1 MFTTFVLSGHDD
13 YASEF
18 YTRIEDEICLL
29 DVEEQLF
36 DESKNVG
43 VENIRQSLLAHLK
56 ESYLMAKSLYKQAAP
71 IDTIYLDT
79 FMTRTY
85 FKGTIYVLAIKMG

>member
-1 MFTTFVLSGHDD
+1 MGKIFTTFVLSGHDD

-36 DESKNVG
+36 D
-43 VENIRQSLLAHLK
+43 
-56 ESYLMAKSLYKQAAP
+56 
-71 IDTIYLDT
+71 D
-79 FMTRTY
+79 
-85 FKGTIYVLAIKMG
+85 AICVINL